1 MKLSTGTGLSLALT
15 LALATIGCGD
25 KESTGEGANPG
36 DCTDRADN
44 DEDGAFDCDDPGCAG
59 SPDCADSGSSDGEDG
74 EDGTGG
80 TKTDGNNDGA
90 DGNPDGADGN
100 PDGADGNPDG
110 ADGNPD
116 GEDGNP
122 DGEDGNPD
130 GADGGTDGADGGTDG
145 ADGGTDGTSTAG
157 YDGVY
162 VGTFE
167 ITADDGT
174 DNETATCTWTG
185 SSTAGCAVVT
195 EGGCAEVVSSSVQ
208 DSKFICEFTGT
219 FSSIGA
225 TTVAFSGSVDS
236 VGSLMG
242 TTDNWSTPVNGNVNG
257 NTMFGSFTF
266 SKNGI
271 DFNGS
276 FEIDK

>member
-1 MKLSTGTGLSLALT
+1 MKRSTPLDLSLALALS
-15 LALATIGCGD
+15 LAVAACGA
-25 KESTGEGANPG
+25 KEDAGEGSNPG

-59 SPDCADSGSSDGEDG
+59 SPDCADSGSSDGTGADG
-74 EDGTGG
+74 ADGTDG
-80 TKTDGNNDGA
+80 TKTDGSNDGT

-116 GEDGNP
+116 GTDGNP
-122 DGEDGNPD
+122 DGADGNPD
-130 GADGGTDGADGGTDG
+130 GADGGGTDG
-145 ADGGTDGTSTAG
+145 ADGGGTDGTSGAG

-162 VGTFE
+162 IGSFE

-174 DNETATCTWTG
+174 DSETASCTWTG
-185 SSTAGCAVVT
+185 SSSAGCSVVT
-195 EGGCAEVVSSSVQ
+195 EGGCAEVISSSVS
-208 DSKFICEFTGT
+208 DSKFVCEFSGT
-219 FSSIGA
+219 FSFIGP
-225 TTVAFSGSVDS
+225 TTVTFGGSVDTS
-236 VGSLMG
+236 GAVSG
-242 TTDNWSTPVNGNVNG
+242 TVDNYSTPVNGNVNG

-266 SKNGI
+266 SKSGV